1 MVNFVER
8 LGASEFP
15 IAVRTFLNG
24 KNERLRL
31 AMIVWRERSRR
42 MRVLLSGTS
51 DVPVEVEP
59 WKEALEDLGYENK
72 PDWIFTLLASPEKM
86 DDLESFLAECDAESE
101 SLVKERIQRS
111 VLSGIDFFSRGA
123 APDPAKAREDFLA
136 LAPRLRALYAL
147 VGGEDLA
154 SQCQFA
160 VDRFDVQV
168 VARRSTLEARLN
180 WKPQEPQTR
189 VSRQVDHETY
199 EPGQPHW
206 WTGKLNDAPEMLG
219 QKLERER
226 AEQMAVAMER
236 SLLRYFGGEDVPR
249 PLWPEIHLQNT
260 FFSQGREPRVQFG
273 EMKDSPGVEGYLK
286 KAPEGG
292 PRVLEFPLED
302 GTFAYLMFDGH
313 HRAAAQI
320 IQGRERFVAATVMRL
335 GDVEK
340 RFGLSEQDIVDAI
353 RDLHTHLY
361 MTDAPVPR

>member
-8 LGASEFP
+8 LEESEVS
-15 IAVRTFLNG
+15 IVVRSFLNG

-31 AMIVWRERSRR
+31 AMIAWRERSRLL
-42 MRVLLSGTS
+42 RVLLSGTS
-51 DVPVEVEP
+51 DLPVQVEP
-59 WKEALEDLGYENK
+59 WKEALEDLGYESK
-72 PDWIFTLLASPEKM
+72 PDWIFTLLASPQKV
-86 DDLESFLAECDAESE
+86 DDLESFLADSDASDAVQ
-101 SLVKERIQRS
+101 VKERIQRS
-111 VLSGIDFFSRGA
+111 VLSGLDFFSRGA
-123 APDPAKAREDFLA
+123 APNPAQAREDFLA

-147 VGGEDLA
+147 VGGEDLT
-154 SQCQFA
+154 SQCQYA

-189 VSRQVDHETY
+189 VSARIDGHSY

-219 QKLERER
+219 QKLESER

-236 SLLRYFGGEDVPR
+236 SLLRYFGSADVPR
-249 PLWPEIHLQNT
+249 PLWPEIHLHNT

-273 EMKDSPGVEGYLK
+273 QMKDSPGVEGYLK

-320 IQGRERFVAATVMRL
+320 IQGRERFAAATVMRL